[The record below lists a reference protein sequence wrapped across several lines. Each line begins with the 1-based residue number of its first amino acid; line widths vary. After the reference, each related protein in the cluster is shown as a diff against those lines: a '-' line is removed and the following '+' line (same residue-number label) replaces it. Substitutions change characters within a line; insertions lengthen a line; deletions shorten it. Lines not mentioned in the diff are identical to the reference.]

1 MIALS
6 VALTSVIQTI
16 EASMNSSRGL
26 QLLKM
31 LNRLSYMESTPHL
44 PNQCWQQ
51 ESYGEQFERE
61 CSRVQ
66 QLNGRLDKLLI
77 LTCLEN
83 YCRKSLKMA

>member
-16 EASMNSSRGL
+16 EASMNSS
-26 QLLKM
+26 
-31 LNRLSYMESTPHL
+31 TPHL
-44 PNQCWQQ
+44 PYQCWQQ
-51 ESYGEQFERE
+51 ESYGELFERE